1 MVDQLPYMYLDSSYA
16 DGSTATWIG
25 QPGST
30 GGSVLEVKDNQLLVG
45 RRLKWGCPNNVNV
58 IAYR

>member
-1 MVDQLPYMYLDSSYA
+1 VNNQRPIMVDQLPYMYLDSSYA

-45 RRLKWGCPNNVNV
+45 RR
-58 IAYR
+58 